1 MIIDIQDITHTNVC
15 NDHCHQFLRFWRSL
29 RGLKNQPRSNHNP
42 ESVQETKGYP
52 NEYSY
57 SSRTNVSRPIAPRP
71 RSPTAFRRQAENRP
85 SDSAPESAIRELC
98 SSIHALATSTA
109 CLASTLSMASR
120 SGDRVRERQMTG
132 AKSISQLKV
141 MLTAFLQNA
150 SRHSHLRLSVRQQ
163 FGLAIMPTV
172 VVLLMVGCVQAL
184 RNQPLIFTSL
194 ASSAFLVYLDPEH
207 PTNRVRTF
215 LIAQGS
221 AALLGFGSVSLLG
234 PGFLAPGVALVLTI
248 VLIITLDAMH
258 PPAMSTAL
266 SFAFRTSS
274 LKTLAIFGVTM
285 VVIASLV
292 ALQKAA
298 FWLVQKAGPP
308 PSMYK

>member
-1 MIIDIQDITHTNVC
+1 
-15 NDHCHQFLRFWRSL
+15 
-29 RGLKNQPRSNHNP
+29 
-42 ESVQETKGYP
+42 
-52 NEYSY
+52 
-57 SSRTNVSRPIAPRP
+57 
-71 RSPTAFRRQAENRP
+71 
-85 SDSAPESAIRELC
+85 
-98 SSIHALATSTA
+98 
-109 CLASTLSMASR
+109 
-120 SGDRVRERQMTG
+120 MTG

-141 MLTAFLQNA
+141 MLTVFFQNA

-234 PGFLAPGVALVLTI
+234 TGFLAPGVALVLTI
-248 VLIITLDAMH
+248 VLIISLDAMH

-266 SFAFRTSS
+266 SFAFHASS
-274 LKTLAIFGVTM
+274 PKTLAIFGVTM

-308 PSMYK
+308 ASMDK

>member
-1 MIIDIQDITHTNVC
+1 M
-15 NDHCHQFLRFWRSL
+15 
-29 RGLKNQPRSNHNP
+29 
-42 ESVQETKGYP
+42 
-52 NEYSY
+52 
-57 SSRTNVSRPIAPRP
+57 
-71 RSPTAFRRQAENRP
+71 
-85 SDSAPESAIRELC
+85 SAPESAIRELC

-109 CLASTLSMASR
+109 RLASTLSMDSQ
-120 SGDRVRERQMTG
+120 SGDRVREREMTG
-132 AKSISQLKV
+132 AKSIPQLKV
-141 MLTAFLQNA
+141 MLTAFFQNA

-172 VVLLMVGCVQAL
+172 VVLLMVACLQAL

-234 PGFLAPGVALVLTI
+234 TGFLAPGLALVLTI

-258 PPAMSTAL
+258 PPAMSTA
-266 SFAFRTSS
+266 FHTSS
-274 LKTLAIFGVTM
+274 PKTLAIFGLTM
-285 VVIASLV
+285 VVIACLT

-298 FWLVQKAGPP
+298 FWLVQKASPQP
-308 PSMYK
+308 